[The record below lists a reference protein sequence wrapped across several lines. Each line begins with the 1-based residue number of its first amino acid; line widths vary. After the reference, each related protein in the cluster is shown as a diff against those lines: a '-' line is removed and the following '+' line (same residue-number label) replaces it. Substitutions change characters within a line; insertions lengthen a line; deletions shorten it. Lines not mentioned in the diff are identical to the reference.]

1 MEIENVVDIVIKSN
15 LILESFGNAMTIC
28 NDNSSRF
35 GKYTEISFVR
45 DVQPNVHQNYDYSF
59 GTIHDYL
66 LEKVFHYIF
75 Y

>member
-45 DVQPNVHQNYDYSF
+45 DVQPNVDQNYDFSF
-59 GTIHDYL
+59 GTIRDYL